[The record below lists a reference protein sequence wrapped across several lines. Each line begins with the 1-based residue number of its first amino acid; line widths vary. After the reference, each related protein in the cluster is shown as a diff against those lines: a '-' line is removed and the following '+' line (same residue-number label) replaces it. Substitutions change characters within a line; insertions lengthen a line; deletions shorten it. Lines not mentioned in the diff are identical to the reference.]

1 MEHYPLFSQKH
12 YGSVTN
18 KIYNDNGESS
28 GLLRE
33 TDEASS
39 YSSETL
45 YRNFVLMTIA
55 FSLNHGAVT
64 SCLAYAST
72 ELGDL
77 LGSYSS
83 GILFVCFAI
92 TSFFLA
98 KPVVSMIGPKNG
110 LIIGV
115 IGYSVYVVG
124 FVLSIIFIYLSN
136 DLEWITTVISA
147 LIGGFAGGLLW
158 TAQGRIF
165 SRHSKLYGEVNRL
178 PVTNVTSNFAG
189 LFALIF
195 LGTEMAL
202 KLVATVIFLVLPSG
216 APFIVFFLYTAIA
229 VVSCFSITM
238 LNDLDDK
245 GTWDIS
251 YVAISAH
258 VGAAAKLVYKDKRM
272 ALIVPF
278 QLAFGFTSSFVP
290 YYVFGTVIA
299 DSPNLGETYIGL
311 LSAIIVFI
319 GAITSI
325 PASYLSNL
333 YGKLVVVIVGG
344 FCFAAA
350 GFAFFLTSDESLGT
364 WSYIIPLVVIYGI
377 GRGVWESTNKAAIA
391 DFFVESPD
399 LVTSAYASTAFFA
412 GYGSAMGFFTFASL
426 DRLQMAGTIIF
437 LSIAGNICYY
447 FSFTANIAEQRRIQD
462 DKQKFVTRRI
472 AYAERLQSLSSDL
485 YDSDA
490 PVVTS
495 HRDPSPHR
503 IL

>member
-1 MEHYPLFSQKH
+1 MAEGTKPIYTAVESVRMEHYPLFSQKH
-12 YGSVTN
+12 YGSADG
-18 KIYNDNGESS
+18 KSYHDSGESS

-33 TDEASS
+33 AEEASR

-45 YRNFVLMTIA
+45 YRNFALMSIA

-72 ELGDL
+72 ELGDV

-92 TSFFLA
+92 TSFFFA
-98 KPVVSMIGPKNG
+98 KPIVSMIGPKNG
-110 LIIGV
+110 LIVGV
-115 IGYSVYVVG
+115 VGYCIYVIG
-124 FVLSIIFIYLSN
+124 FVLSIMFIYLSN
-136 DLEWITTVISA
+136 DLEWITTIISA

-158 TAQGRIF
+158 TSQGRLF
-165 SRHSKLYGEVNRL
+165 SRHSKLYSDVNRL

-189 LFALIF
+189 LFALLF

-202 KLVATVIFLVLPSG
+202 KLIATLIFLALPTG
-216 APFIVFFLYTAIA
+216 APFIVFLLYTALA
-229 VVSCFSITM
+229 VVSCFSITI
-238 LNDLDDK
+238 LDDLDDK
-245 GTWDIS
+245 GTRDFSYSVIS
-251 YVAISAH
+251 SH

-278 QLAFGFTSSFVP
+278 QLAFGLTSSFVP

-311 LSAIIVFI
+311 LSAIIVFT
-319 GAITSI
+319 GAVTSI
-325 PASYLSNL
+325 PASFLSNV
-333 YGKLVVVIVGG
+333 YGKLVVVITGG

-350 GFAFFLTSDESLGT
+350 GVAFFLTSDEELGT
-364 WSYIIPLVVIYGI
+364 WVYILPLVVVYGV
-377 GRGVWESTNKAAIA
+377 GRGIWESTNKAAIA

-437 LSIAGNICYY
+437 LSIIGNVCYY
-447 FSFTANIAEQRRIQD
+447 CSFTANLAEQNRIRD
-462 DKQKFVTRRI
+462 DKQKVVARRI
-472 AYAERLQSLSSDL
+472 ALAERLQSLS
-485 YDSDA
+485 
-490 PVVTS
+490 TEF
-495 HRDPSPHR
+495 
-503 IL
+503 